1 MTKVNNPRIRKK
13 RQSAKRYEH
22 LTCRVSVND
31 LTRLQALSEI
41 TGDSKSQIIYWGI
54 RNALK
59 NYPAKCRRA
68 LEASKPMTEG
78 ELQSILG
85 ALGRQLP
92 AFEMDK
98 LRHALGIP
106 TAYPITF
113 CDIPGAPKPKDEY
126 SSYELPDSLKAL
138 MCLPAKPEDK

>member
-1 MTKVNNPRIRKK
+1 MTKVHNPRIRKK

-22 LTCRVSVND
+22 LTCRVSAND

-59 NYPAKCRRA
+59 NYPAKCRRT

-85 ALGRQLP
+85 ALGMQLP

-98 LRHALGIP
+98 FRHALGIP
-106 TAYPITF
+106 TVYPITF
-113 CDIPGAPKPKDEY
+113 CDMPGAPKPKPEF
-126 SSYELPDSLKAL
+126 SYDDLPDNLKAL
-138 MCLPAKPEDK
+138 LPPAP